1 MSVFGPKEISADSF
15 DIEDYT
21 VVLVK
26 KDGTVEQT
34 AMTSEMLEEGAF
46 DQLSSEGKHLL
57 EVSYKGLRTEFEI
70 TVINSQ
76 GTASIAVYGPKSVTA
91 GEFDADDYTVVTRNA
106 DGTIDEISLSVEM
119 LRMLWYNIFEK
130 K

>member
-91 GEFDADDYTVVTRNA
+91 GESDADDYTVVTRNA

>member
-21 VVLVK
+21 VVLVN

-76 GTASIAVYGPKSVTA
+76 GTASIAVYAVTA
-91 GEFDADDYTVVTRNA
+91 APCMRISMSSSKT
-106 DGTIDEISLSVEM
+106 GTTFW
-119 LRMLWYNIFEK
+119 RK
-130 K
+130 TA